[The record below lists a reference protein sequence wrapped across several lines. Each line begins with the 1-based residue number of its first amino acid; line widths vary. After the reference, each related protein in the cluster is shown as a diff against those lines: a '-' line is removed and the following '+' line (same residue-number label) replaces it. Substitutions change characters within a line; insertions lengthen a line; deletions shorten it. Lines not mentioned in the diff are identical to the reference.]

1 MKPSRPWRRSL
12 FHRDVIPITLI
23 LASTVAFFYKTVIG
37 NLIMAGLDVFT
48 YFYPYKAYA
57 AEAIRSGSLP
67 LWNPYLFMGAPF
79 LANIQS
85 AALYPVNLPL
95 YWLSVPKM
103 VSCSAV
109 LHLFLGG
116 AFAYLFARRALGLS
130 PWGSLAA
137 GLTLAL
143 GGFLGAQAEHPNQL
157 NVLVWLPLM
166 LFLFHRSYGSRRA
179 VYPVLTALVIGLQ
192 FLAGHTQSSY
202 INLVALAC
210 YSLFL
215 PLSVPSGRDR
225 EKPSMPQTAR
235 SIARSL
241 ALLALVVALGLCL
254 AACQLL
260 PTYELSTLSIR
271 SEGLPYRQAVSFSV
285 SPAALHRSLLPNLSD
300 DVFSEYVAY
309 VGILPLLLAAVG
321 ILRGRSSPQRVFFAF
336 LAVLGLVLALGVYNP
351 LYYVLYRLVPGFSL
365 FRVPA
370 RWLYL
375 YVVGMSLLAG
385 LGFEELVSLSRP
397 LTRPARWCALLGLAL
412 AVAVVCLIVLE
423 PPSATV
429 ILYWVAALTFGV
441 ALLYFG
447 LRRQRGALFLA
458 LVVSLLITELF
469 LASRFQAY
477 DRATSPQAFSSMRTS
492 VAHLLTDTS
501 VYRFL
506 SYSDGKFDP
515 GDLQEIQQLL
525 GTQLSEEAVYDYLV
539 TAKQKEILA
548 PNVPLLYGI
557 QSVDGYDGGV
567 LPLAAYVE
575 WQRLLLP
582 EDEVS
587 IDGRLQGRISEM
599 PEAWLLNLCN
609 VKYVL
614 TDKTYDVWVDGVY
627 YDLSHRAVLGGS
639 EPIELTIG
647 DLPTFPA
654 TALGVVSYL
663 IDGEDIAQDS
673 VVAVITV
680 TDETGHSR
688 SFELRAGAD
697 TAEGRCTTSSP
708 QHREARVVGHWRDD
722 PSGNDYYTLL
732 EWEETLHPRQI
743 QVRWVAKTGQ
753 LRLRGLTLIDQRTG
767 THWALVVSTDG
778 RYRLVHSGDVKIYE
792 NLDVLPRAF
801 VVHESRFFPHEEQL
815 LQAMQDH
822 SFDPGEEV
830 LLLGEASRTES
841 LGEHSGDE
849 VRLVSYEPERVTI
862 EAHLGDPG
870 YLVLTDAY
878 YPGWRAVVDGQAAE
892 ILRADYYFR
901 ALLLPEGEHRMEFV
915 YDPPSFRLGVALS
928 GVGLICL
935 IGCLAWPWLANR
947 LSPSRPRSARQP
959 PEA

>member
-1 MKPSRPWRRSL
+1 MKRLTPWRRWPS
-12 FHRDVIPITLI
+12 RGDVIPLTLI
-23 LASTVAFFYKTVIG
+23 LACTVAFFYKTVIG

-48 YFYPYKAYA
+48 YFYPYKAFA

-79 LANIQS
+79 LANTQS
-85 AALYPVNLPL
+85 AALYPLNLPL

-103 VSCSAV
+103 VSYSAV

-116 AFAYLFARRALGLS
+116 AFTYLFARRTLGLS
-130 PWGSLAA
+130 QRGSLAA

-143 GGFLGAQAEHPNQL
+143 GGFLGAQVEHPNQL
-157 NVLVWLPLM
+157 NVLVWLPLL
-166 LFLFHRSYGSRRA
+166 LFLFHRSYESRRA
-179 VYPVLTALVIGLQ
+179 IYLVLTCLVVGLQ

-202 INLVALAC
+202 INLVALGC
-210 YSLFL
+210 YALFL
-215 PLSVPSGRDR
+215 PLEEASRHNRGKQSINT
-225 EKPSMPQTAR
+225 TAR
-235 SIARSL
+235 SMAQSL
-241 ALLALVVALGLCL
+241 ALLALVVALGVCL

-271 SEGLPYRQAVSFSV
+271 GEGLPYRQAVSFSL
-285 SPAALHRSLLPNLSD
+285 SPTTLHRSLLPNLSD
-300 DVFSEYVAY
+300 SVFSEYVAY
-309 VGILPLLLAAVG
+309 VGLLPLLLAVLG
-321 ILRGRSSPQRVFFAF
+321 LIRGRSSPQRVFFAL

-375 YVVGMSLLAG
+375 YVVGTSLLAG
-385 LGFEELVSLSRP
+385 LGFEELVCLSRP
-397 LTRPARWCALLGLAL
+397 LARPARRYALLGLAL
-412 AVAVVCLIVLE
+412 GVAVVCLVVLD
-423 PPSATV
+423 PPSPMV
-429 ILYWVAALTFGV
+429 ILCWVAALSLGV

-447 LRRQRGALFLA
+447 LRQQRGAAFLA
-458 LVVSLLITELF
+458 LVVTLLVAELF

-477 DRATSPQAFSSMRTS
+477 DHATSPQAFSSMRTS

-501 VYRFL
+501 VYRLL

-525 GTQLSEEAVYDYLV
+525 GRQLPDEAVYHYLV
-539 TAKQKEILA
+539 ATKQKEILA
-548 PNVPLLYGI
+548 PNLPLLYGI

-567 LPLAAYVE
+567 LPLATYVD
-575 WQRLLLP
+575 WQGLLLP
-582 EDEVS
+582 EGEVS
-587 IDGRLQGRISEM
+587 VDGRLQGRISEM
-599 PEAWLLNLCN
+599 PGAWLLDLCN

-639 EPIELTIG
+639 EPLDLTTG
-647 DLPTFPA
+647 DLPSFPA

-663 IDGEDIAQDS
+663 IDGEDIPQDT
-673 VVAVITV
+673 VVAVVTITDD
-680 TDETGHSR
+680 TSYSR
-688 SFELRAGAD
+688 SFELRAGTD
-697 TAEGRCTTSSP
+697 TAEGRYAASSP
-708 QHREARVVGHWRDD
+708 QHNEARVVGHWRDD
-722 PSGNDYYTLL
+722 PSGSDYYTLL
-732 EWEETLHPRQI
+732 EWEEAIQPRQI
-743 QVRWVAKTGQ
+743 QVQWVAGTGQ
-753 LRLRGLTLIDQRTG
+753 LRLRGLTLVDQRTG
-767 THWALVVSTDG
+767 THRALVVSSDG
-778 RYRLVHSGDVKIYE
+778 HYRLVHSGDVKIYE

-801 VVHESRFFPHEEQL
+801 VVHEARFFAQEEQVL
-815 LQAMQDH
+815 ETMQDR

-830 LLLGEASRTES
+830 LLLGEASGAES
-841 LGEHSGDE
+841 LGESASDE

-862 EAHLGDPG
+862 EAHLGEPG

-878 YPGWRAVVDGQAAE
+878 YPGWNATIDGQPAE

-901 ALLLPEGEHRMEFV
+901 AVLLPEGEHRLEFV

-935 IGCLAWPWLANR
+935 IGCLAWSR
-947 LSPSRPRSARQP
+947 LRKPLSVTRAR
-959 PEA
+959 